1 MVNQSDKEEVIVIG
15 LGYVGLTL
23 SAYLASIGMSV
34 HGVEVRDAVLSDLGK
49 HKAFF
54 LEENLDEM
62 LDIVIKNKLFSFSKS
77 IPNSKNQRTF
87 IITVGT
93 PLTENQMPNLDFII
107 RAATEVANILNDNDL
122 VILRSTVKLG
132 VTNSIVRPILNSSNK
147 RFGLAFCPER
157 TLEGSALSEIGFL
170 PQIIG
175 ADSEEDLTRATFFF
189 EKITSTVVK
198 VSNIETAEMI
208 KLVDNMQRDTHFAV
222 SNEVARMCNQVNVKA
237 SEVIAA
243 GKNNYPR
250 TNLPTPGPVGGP
262 CLEKDTYLLNE
273 SFILPFSLSKTARM
287 VNEAIIS
294 DSLDY
299 FKTYF
304 GNRISKRQPV
314 FRIAVIGLAFKGV
327 PETNDLR
334 GSMALRVIT
343 SIREEFDNVE
353 ICGYD
358 PVVMEKEII
367 DLKIQFAKTYVQAS
381 DNTDL
386 VLLMNNHP
394 KISEIKLDLVA
405 SKMKSEGM
413 IYDYWGR
420 FDNVKDLPNKVVMS
434 SWGSHGTS
442 IDGKL
447 NG

>member
-1 MVNQSDKEEVIVIG
+1 M
-15 LGYVGLTL
+15 
-23 SAYLASIGMSV
+23 
-34 HGVEVRDAVLSDLGK
+34 
-49 HKAFF
+49 
-54 LEENLDEM
+54 
-62 LDIVIKNKLFSFSKS
+62 
-77 IPNSKNQRTF
+77 
-87 IITVGT
+87 
-93 PLTENQMPNLDFII
+93 
-107 RAATEVANILNDNDL
+107 
-122 VILRSTVKLG
+122 
-132 VTNSIVRPILNSSNK
+132 
-147 RFGLAFCPER
+147 AFCPER

-175 ADSEEDLTRATFFF
+175 ADSEEDLTRATIFFG
-189 EKITSTVVK
+189 KVTNNVVQ

-273 SFILPFSLSKTARM
+273 SFTLPFSLSKTARM

-367 DLKIQFAKTYVQAS
+367 DLKIQFAKTYAQAS
-381 DNTDL
+381 ENTDL

-420 FDNVKDLPNKVVMS
+420 FDNAKDLPNKVLMS